1 MSAIP
6 YRPEIDG
13 LRALAVSAVVLFHLE
28 PAWLPGGFTGV
39 DIFFVISGFLITLI
53 IVREFEND
61 RFSFTGFWIRRVRRI
76 IPALSVMVLCT
87 LIAGFVVLFPSDW
100 ATSGWHGLSVLGF
113 FANFSMWRLVGDYW
127 GPSAEET
134 PLLHTWSLAIEE
146 QYYLFYPLLLIPI
159 LKFAGK
165 HRLTVLG
172 VGTILSLA
180 LCLFV
185 TRDHPSAAFYML
197 PTRAWEL
204 STGAILA
211 LLHAGRFASPVSGIA
226 ARVAGGLGLILIA
239 ASYGFIHN
247 ENDFPGY
254 KALFPVL
261 GAALILGGTSAREFP
276 GNLLAS
282 RPLVYIGKISYSLYL
297 WHWPFLAYL
306 SILDGRHDSGISGF
320 RLLPAILLLSIL
332 SYHFVET
339 PARRSA
345 RWALPVSAVFLISL
359 ATSVAMMKWP
369 VPDHSDKFNEVVWN
383 GRLYDVTP
391 VQRTWTGLMGDRMAG
406 VIAPMRPVTDLQPYR
421 EEGIVRRYGGPEIDL
436 VVFGDSHALMW
447 SSTIDRICRLE
458 KLTVSFFAAD
468 GIHPEIKSGDESDYT
483 PHFSKSESR
492 EFNIARRRILATGKP
507 RLVIV
512 SARFSN
518 ETDNTR
524 FIALFNL
531 IRDGGAKALVISE
544 PPPLP
549 FGERSALAYCSD
561 LYAKSLV
568 PADSVELP
576 TGYPEKW
583 IQGNAL
589 VEDAITGYPNFRFVD
604 VSDQYRDPSGKTRLL
619 EGSTLLYID
628 DDHLSEYGASLS
640 EPRIREAILAALKET
655 K

>member
-1 MSAIP
+1 LSAIS

-13 LRALAVSAVVLFHLE
+13 LRALAVSAVVLFHVE
-28 PAWLPGGFTGV
+28 PRWLPGGFTGV

-53 IVREFEND
+53 IVKEFTSD

-100 ATSGWHGLSVLGF
+100 AAAGWHGLSVLGF
-113 FANFSMWRLVGDYW
+113 FANFSMWGLVGDYW

-165 HRLTVLG
+165 HRLTVVG
-172 VGTILSLA
+172 IGTILSLA
-180 LCLFV
+180 LCLFA
-185 TRDHPSAAFYML
+185 TRDHPSAAFYLL

-211 LLHAGRFASPVSGIA
+211 LLHVGGLASPFPGIA
-226 ARVAGGLGLILIA
+226 ARLAATLGLLLIA
-239 ASYGFIHN
+239 ASYELIHN

-254 KALFPVL
+254 KAILPVL
-261 GAALILGGTSAREFP
+261 GAALILGSASAREFP
-276 GNLLAS
+276 GNLLAA

-306 SILDGRHDSGISGF
+306 SILNDRHDTDLTGF
-320 RLLPAILLLSIL
+320 HLLPAIILLSIL

-339 PARRSA
+339 PARRSE
-345 RWALPVSAVFLISL
+345 RWGVPVAVAFLVTL
-359 ATSVAMMKWP
+359 ATAIAMMKWP
-369 VPDHSDKFNEVVWN
+369 VPDHSDQFNEVVWK

-391 VQRTWTGLMGDRMAG
+391 VQNPWTGSMGKRMAG
-406 VIAPMRPVTDLQPYR
+406 VNATMRPAMEAQAYR
-421 EEGIVRRYGGPEIDL
+421 EEGIVRRYGDRKLDL

-447 SSTIDRICRLE
+447 SSTIDRICRSE
-458 KLTVSFFAAD
+458 KLSVSFFAAD
-468 GIHPEIKSGDESDYT
+468 GIHPEIRSDGVSDYT
-483 PHFSKSESR
+483 PHFSRSEIR
-492 EFNIARRRILATGKP
+492 EFDLARHQLLTTGKP

-518 ETDNTR
+518 ETDNAR
-524 FIALFNL
+524 FVPLFDL
-531 IRDGGAKALVISE
+531 IREVGAKGLVISE

-549 FGERSALAYCSD
+549 FGDRSALAYCSD
-561 LYAKSLV
+561 LYSKSLV
-568 PADSVELP
+568 PAEGVELP
-576 TGYPEKW
+576 TGYSGKW
-583 IQGNAL
+583 MHGNAL
-589 VEDAITGYPNFRFVD
+589 IEATIAGYPGFGFVD
-604 VSDQYRDPSGKTRLL
+604 IADSYLAPSGKTRLL
-619 EGSTLLYID
+619 EGSNLLYID
-628 DDHLSEYGASLS
+628 DDHLSEYGASQAES
-640 EPRIREAILAALKET
+640 RIRAAIIEALKET